1 MAKETVTEYWFT
13 IEPYVYIGLT
23 NKCVLLYN
31 TLDSVTIESDKS
43 EVIELLQET
52 LQKESYGVI
61 LLSEKRLQNKSIHAF
76 ITELR
81 EKYMGDI
88 IDATLSKEKP
98 IQLTPFFNF
107 SDTDQLELY
116 KKHNFSSDR
125 NMLEKLSEISI
136 HVDNTTNIRKLI
148 SFLQSVPDRLTFN
161 IIGNLGRL
169 TNYKELLS
177 FLNQCSSPKNIFCSY
192 KSVIPLQPV
201 FENDFMYRIV
211 VDFPIHSQFWDNS
224 MQILRNQTLPFEY
237 VFNVSSLSDCQKSEQ
252 LVEQFRIE
260 RYQFKPVFTGD
271 NMYFFKE
278 NVFLSKEDILSTH
291 TSIKNIFANQSI
303 NIFDFGKINIMPNGD
318 VFSNVN
324 HPSIGNIYT
333 NSIFDIV
340 RKEIF
345 EGKSWLRIRN
355 QAPCN
360 KCVYQWLCP
369 PPSNYEITIGL
380 PNLCHVKIPQS

>member
-23 NKCVLLYN
+23 SKCVLLYN
-31 TLDSVTIESDKS
+31 TFDSVTIESDKS

-52 LQKESYGVI
+52 LQKENYGVI
-61 LLSEKRLQNKSIHAF
+61 LLSEKRLQNKNINAF

-88 IDATLSKEKP
+88 MDVTLSKGKP
-98 IQLTPFFNF
+98 IQLTPFFNY

-116 KKHNFSSDR
+116 KKHNFASDR

-136 HVDNTTNIRKLI
+136 HVDSITNTRKLI

-161 IIGNLGRL
+161 IIGNLGKL
-169 TNYKELLS
+169 TDYKELLA

-192 KSVIPLQPV
+192 KSVIPLQPA

-211 VDFPIHSQFWDNS
+211 VDFPIHSPFWDNS

-252 LVEQFRIE
+252 LIEQYRIE
-260 RYQFKPVFTGD
+260 RYQIKPVFTGD
-271 NMYFFKE
+271 NMHFFKE
-278 NVFLSKEDILSTH
+278 NVFLSKEDILSTRI
-291 TSIKNIFANQSI
+291 SIKNIFANQSI
-303 NIFDFGKINIMPNGD
+303 NIFDFGKINIMSNGD
-318 VFSNVN
+318 VFSNLN
-324 HPSIGNIYT
+324 HPSLGNIYAS
-333 NSIFDIV
+333 SIYDLV
-340 RKEIF
+340 RKEFI

-355 QAPCN
+355 LAPCN

-369 PPSNYEITIGL
+369 PPSDYEIVIGR
-380 PNLCHVKIPQS
+380 PNLCKVIQQ

>member
-1 MAKETVTEYWFT
+1 MMAKETVTEYWFT

-31 TLDSVTIESDKS
+31 TLDSATIESDKS

-52 LQKESYGVI
+52 LQKENYGVI
-61 LLSEKRLQNKSIHAF
+61 LLSEKRLQNKNINAF

-88 IDATLSKEKP
+88 IDATLSKGKP

-148 SFLQSVPDRLTFN
+148 SFLQSVPNKLTFN
-161 IIGNLGRL
+161 MIGNLGRL

-192 KSVIPLQPV
+192 KNVIPLQPA
-201 FENDFMYRIV
+201 FENEFMYRIV

-252 LVEQFRIE
+252 LIEQFQIE

-271 NMYFFKE
+271 NMHFFKE

-291 TSIKNIFANQSI
+291 ISIKNIFANQSI

-324 HPSIGNIYT
+324 HPPIGDIYT
-333 NSIFDIV
+333 SSIFDLV

-369 PPSNYEITIGL
+369 SPSDYEIAIGR
-380 PNLCHVKIPQS
+380 PNLCKVI

>member
-1 MAKETVTEYWFT
+1 MMAKETVTEYWFN

-52 LQKESYGVI
+52 LQKENYGVI
-61 LLSEKRLQNKSIHAF
+61 LLSEKRLQNKNINAF

-88 IDATLSKEKP
+88 IDATLSKGKP

-116 KKHNFSSDR
+116 KKHNLSSDR

-148 SFLQSVPDRLTFN
+148 SFLQSVPDKLTFN

-192 KSVIPLQPV
+192 KSVIPLQPA
-201 FENDFMYRIV
+201 FENEFMYRIV

-252 LVEQFRIE
+252 LIEQFRIE
-260 RYQFKPVFTGD
+260 RYQFKPVFIGD
-271 NMYFFKE
+271 NMHFFKE

-291 TSIKNIFANQSI
+291 ISIKNIFANQSI

-324 HPSIGNIYT
+324 HPPIGDIYT
-333 NSIFDIV
+333 STIFDLV

-369 PPSNYEITIGL
+369 SPSDYEIAIGR
-380 PNLCHVKIPQS
+380 PNLCKVIQQ

>member
-1 MAKETVTEYWFT
+1 MIAKEIVTEYWFT

-31 TLDSVTIESDKS
+31 TLDSVTIESDKP

-52 LQKESYGVI
+52 LQKENYGVI
-61 LLSEKRLQNKSIHAF
+61 SLSEKRLQNKNINAF

-88 IDATLSKEKP
+88 IDASLSKGKP
-98 IQLTPFFNF
+98 IQLMPFFNY

-116 KKHNFSSDR
+116 KKHNFASDR

-136 HVDNTTNIRKLI
+136 HVDSITNTRRLI
-148 SFLQSVPDRLTFN
+148 SFLQSVPDRITFN
-161 IIGNLGRL
+161 IIGNLGKL
-169 TNYKELLS
+169 TDYKELLA

-192 KSVIPLQPV
+192 KSVIPLQPA

-211 VDFPIHSQFWDNS
+211 VDFPIHFQSWDNS

-252 LVEQFRIE
+252 LIEQYRIE
-260 RYQFKPVFTGD
+260 RYQIKPVFTGD
-271 NMYFFKE
+271 NMHFFKE

-291 TSIKNIFANQSI
+291 ISIKNIFANQSI
-303 NIFDFGKINIMPNGD
+303 NIFDFGKINIMSNGD
-318 VFSNVN
+318 VFSNLN
-324 HPSIGNIYT
+324 HPSLGNIYT
-333 NSIFDIV
+333 SSIYDLV
-340 RKEIF
+340 RKEFI

-369 PPSNYEITIGL
+369 PPSDYEIAIGR
-380 PNLCHVKIPQS
+380 PNLCKVIQQ